1 MATNHYFH
9 NHPGVVTQE
18 QLLVEDLII
27 ESIKQYGADVYY
39 VPRKSLSEEDGIYGE
54 DPVKLYNA
62 AYPMEMYLQS
72 VTGFEGPGEFFSKF
86 GLEIRDSM
94 RVVVARRTYEKY
106 VPVFSYPRPRE
117 GDLVYIPAL
126 ANMFEIKYVE
136 EERNFYTL
144 GRRPPLF
151 YYYELSLELLK
162 FSNERFNTGVKEID
176 DVGRSYSYTQNMS
189 MTSGGVGS
197 YTQGEIVYQ
206 GVNVSSANT
215 TAIVKNWFPANNLLQ
230 IINIKGVFSTS
241 ANIKGS
247 SSSAEF
253 VPFTYDRQNFEG
265 VSDEFTNNLEIQ
277 NEANSII
284 DFSTSNPFGE
294 P

>member
-1 MATNHYFH
+1 MATNHYFQ
-9 NHPGVVTQE
+9 NHPGIVTQE

-62 AYPMEMYLQS
+62 AYSMEMYLQS

-106 VPVFSYPRPRE
+106 VPVSAYPRPRE
-117 GDLVYIPAL
+117 GDLIYMPQF
-126 ANMFEIKYVE
+126 ANMFEVKFVE
-136 EERNFYTL
+136 EERNFFTL

-151 YYYELSLELLK
+151 YYYELSLELYK

-176 DVGRSYSYTQNMS
+176 DVGRQYSYTQNMNMS
-189 MTSGGVGS
+189 SGGTGA

-206 GVNVSSANT
+206 GADLSTATS

-230 IINIKGVFSTS
+230 IINIKGVFSNS
-241 ANIKGS
+241 SNVRGSLSNANF
-247 SSSAEF
+247 ALY
-253 VPFTYDRQNFEG
+253 TYDRQNFEG
-265 VSDEFTNNLEIQ
+265 VFDELTNNLEIQ
-277 NEANSII
+277 NEANTII
-284 DFSTSNPFGE
+284 NFSTSNPFGE